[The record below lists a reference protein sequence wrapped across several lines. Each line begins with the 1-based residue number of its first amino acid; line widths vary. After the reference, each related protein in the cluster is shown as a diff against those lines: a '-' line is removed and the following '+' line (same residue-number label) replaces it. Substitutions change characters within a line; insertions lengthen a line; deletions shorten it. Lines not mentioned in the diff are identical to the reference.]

1 MRTLYIGDFIKY
13 NGPSLVDIRLNDVF
27 PENVEKEQINKV
39 FNMNFFFKIIK
50 ADIIHVSGV
59 SIKGVIALFL
69 AKLMF
74 KKTTF
79 TMHGALKIEK
89 KFKKISL
96 LRILMEKIQIDLS
109 NKIITVSEMYK
120 NKIIKF
126 YDNISHQ
133 KINCIYNGINK
144 NNFYKYK
151 NQKKENQILTIGG
164 GRPEKGVKYIC
175 QAIESINNKRIKLI
189 VVGEDGEDTQKI
201 KEYSFVEYKGFLS
214 QEKLFDL
221 MKESKIFIQNS
232 IYESFGLT
240 VFEALS
246 YGCELILS
254 NNIGALE
261 ILDIKD
267 KYIVNYR
274 DKDRIKHLI
283 LSLLNS
289 KTNRQKTNINYDKYS
304 WPEISQNY
312 LEMWEN
318 L

>member
-1 MRTLYIGDFIKY
+1 MRTLYIGDFIKF
-13 NGPSLVDIRLNDVF
+13 NGPSLVDIQLNNFF
-27 PENVEKEQINKV
+27 PKNVEKEQINKI
-39 FNMNFFFKIIK
+39 FNKDFFLKIIK

-59 SIKGVIALFL
+59 SLKAVIALFL

-89 KFKKISL
+89 KFKKISS

-120 NKIIKF
+120 NKIIKS
-126 YDNISHQ
+126 YDNISHK

-175 QAIESINNKRIKLI
+175 QAIESINNKKIKLI
-189 VVGEDGEDTQKI
+189 VVGEDGEDTQRI
-201 KEYSFVEYKGFLS
+201 KKYSFVDYKGFLS
-214 QEKLFDL
+214 QEKLFEL

-254 NNIGALE
+254 NNIGSLE

-267 KYIVNYR
+267 KYIVNYS
-274 DKDRIKHLI
+274 DENRIKHLI

-289 KTNRQKTNINYDKYS
+289 KTNGQKININYDKYS
-304 WPEISQNY
+304 WSEISQNY